1 MDLRAASAGAQQQ
14 LAGDRTHESRMD
26 EYLRSLGFYR
36 KKIAKDGS
44 CLFRAV
50 AEQVLNCQGLHTEV
64 RAACV
69 NYLRQ
74 KRSTY
79 ELFIEGDFEKY
90 LENLQDPQSWV
101 GQVEISALAELY
113 KHDFI
118 IFQEPD
124 QQPVNITEN
133 GFPKKVRLCFLN
145 GNHYDSVYPQSFEKS
160 AAVCQSILY
169 ELLYDRVC
177 GVERSVLGSCMK
189 GGKGRDKL
197 DSEECKSSEES
208 DLEEDEFWS
217 SEAREKP
224 ANGMNVRQP
233 QRGRGR
239 GQSRGRGREFL
250 STKVQK
256 SLNPALY
263 RNVEYDV
270 WLRSKR
276 FQQQQDFCMAA
287 GMQYSVGDKCKVQL
301 NNRFYSAY
309 VHEVSPDNGP
319 VTVFIEELNKQE
331 TVPLLSLRLPSEE
344 TQSWQTVT
352 EKPKRH
358 QTTPNNTTQTSS
370 EWESRG
376 SRRSYK
382 APSQSAPS
390 GRVHKQHS
398 WPPQAT
404 PDDTRNKFRR
414 SEQRSSPVCVRP
426 EEEEESAILEL
437 LHKDEHNFPSLG
449 TSPQTAT
456 PSEVIK
462 KGGEKRGSR
471 KKDQKELVS
480 ETETPQRPVQRQKSA
495 TEEKHGVKVSE
506 EPGQKPS
513 SVRKEKVQ
521 EKPTPASLSPSPA
534 VIISSDPKTA
544 PASSQSDSAKVPGPS
559 QSAPEPI
566 KKTPIPPKTSSSRG
580 PDNSQFAPVSTS
592 APSLSISVAGAVS
605 GTTPATIQSA
615 PALKLSEPLP
625 QAAPVPT
632 VVLPDL
638 TPDPNSQST
647 QTPSQISS
655 VASQITPVQ
664 VPAAVSAQTTLAP
677 SDLVPCASVKPT
689 PSIQTALPASVSAPY
704 VPASAIPVSA
714 PAQVPAHIQTALPAS
729 TSAPPYIPASAI
741 PVSAPAQV
749 PAPILDAPDQSS
761 TTLPIDGSSGP
772 PIAQKTV
779 DPHTTVTPIPLPH
792 APTSIS
798 PSSGPPHAAPPDL
811 PQSSLNL
818 PDPQPCETAMPAS
831 GVAPAPDHPSQPQQ
845 LPYPHLQWSQ
855 LLQDPVYPG
864 FPKNEKGEVE
874 PLPHYSISQKGEDLP
889 QDMNVLRFFFN
900 LGVKAYS
907 QPMFP
912 PIVYLGALNQ
922 AYQMHLRGPPPSSES
937 PANPT
942 VTSWQP
948 ENASPPQNLSSV
960 PDTSLDSHAPVA
972 PVASVSGP
980 VGPIEMGGAYNDHP
994 VSIPMPL
1001 PPRPPMPWPASSG
1014 PNTYAGS
1021 YPAAPPLQ
1029 FSAPPYP
1036 PPGNQMYPPSYHRM
1050 PLPMP
1055 LEALNHGPHARMDV
1069 LPFVSPTVDRGQG
1082 NGQRS
1087 VNPQFGSLQKTAVFP
1102 GGQPHLSGGD
1112 FKPVDIPVSV
1122 ATMEPSHFVQPFPI
1136 GPLHG
1141 DMAGL
1146 TPLTNGNLGKQGGVF
1161 PKNIHVGPIAED
1173 PSRSI
1178 HPYSPNDKWSVEE
1191 MEYPNLDLS
1200 ITQSFYSQ
1208 SYRGGGRRGQDDRGG
1223 YRGRGHRGRKDYS
1236 ARGRQDE
1243 QLSYRQYPRRGVGPR
1258 VATHLPFP

>member
-1 MDLRAASAGAQQQ
+1 MELRAPSADAQQQ

-50 AEQVLNCQGLHTEV
+50 AEQVLNCQGLHTKV
-64 RAACV
+64 RSACV
-69 NYLRQ
+69 NYL
-74 KRSTY
+74 KLNRSTY
-79 ELFIEGDFEKY
+79 ELFIEGNFEKY

-101 GQVEISALAELY
+101 GQVEITALAQLY
-113 KHDFI
+113 KHDFV

-124 QQPVNITEN
+124 QPPVNITEN
-133 GFPKKVRLCFLN
+133 GFPKKVHLCFLN

-177 GVERSVLGSCMK
+177 GTERSVLGSCMK
-189 GGKGRDKL
+189 GGKGRDRL

-217 SEAREKP
+217 GEAREKP

-239 GQSRGRGREFL
+239 GQSRGRGRDLL

-276 FQQQQDFCMAA
+276 IQQQRDFCIAA

-301 NNRFYSAY
+301 NNRFYNAY
-309 VHEVSPDNGP
+309 VQEVSPDNGP

-331 TVPLLSLRLPSEE
+331 TVPLLSLRLPSEG
-344 TQSWQTVT
+344 TRSWQTVS
-352 EKPKRH
+352 ERGRRH
-358 QTTPNNTTQTSS
+358 TAPNNSTQMSS
-370 EWESRG
+370 DWESRG
-376 SRRSYK
+376 NRRSNK
-382 APSQSAPS
+382 TPSQPVPS

-404 PDDTRNKFRR
+404 PDDTKNKFRR
-414 SEQRSSPVCVRP
+414 SDQRSSPVCMLP
-426 EEEEESAILEL
+426 EEEKESAILER

-449 TSPQTAT
+449 ASPQTAT

-462 KGGEKRGSR
+462 KEGEKIGSR
-471 KKDQKELVS
+471 KKDQKEHVS
-480 ETETPQRPVQRQKSA
+480 ETETPQGPVQRQKSA
-495 TEEKHGVKVSE
+495 TDKKHGVKVSE

-513 SVRKEKVQ
+513 SAIKEKVQ
-521 EKPTPASLSPSPA
+521 EKPTPASPSPPPA
-534 VIISSDPKTA
+534 IIISSHSKKA
-544 PASSQSDSAKVPGPS
+544 PSLSQSESAKALGPN

-566 KKTPIPPKTSSSRG
+566 KKTPIPPKTSSARG
-580 PDNSQFAPVSTS
+580 PDNSQIAPVSTL
-592 APSLSISVAGAVS
+592 APLPSISVTGAVS
-605 GTTPATIQSA
+605 GTTPATIQSTPA
-615 PALKLSEPLP
+615 PKPSEPSS
-625 QAAPVPT
+625 QAVPVPT
-632 VVLPDL
+632 VALSTSDL
-638 TPDPNSQST
+638 NSQST
-647 QTPSQISS
+647 QIPSQISS
-655 VASQITPVQ
+655 VAFPITPVH
-664 VPAAVSAQTTLAP
+664 VPTAVPTQTTLAP
-677 SDLVPCASVKPT
+677 SELVPCASIEAT
-689 PSIQTALPASVSAPY
+689 PSIQTTPLA
-704 VPASAIPVSA
+704 PVSA
-714 PAQVPAHIQTALPAS
+714 PACI
-729 TSAPPYIPASAI
+729 PPSAI
-741 PVSAPAQV
+741 PISAPAQV

-761 TTLPIDGSSGP
+761 ATLPIDRSSDP
-772 PIAQKTV
+772 PIAQTTV
-779 DPHTTVTPIPLPH
+779 DPHTTVTSIPLPH
-792 APTSIS
+792 APPTSIS
-798 PSSGPPHAAPPDL
+798 PSSGLPHAPPPDFL
-811 PQSSLNL
+811 QSSLS
-818 PDPQPCETAMPAS
+818 PSDPQPCETAMPAS
-831 GVAPAPDHPSQPQQ
+831 GLAPGPDHPSQPQQ

-874 PLPHYSISQKGEDLP
+874 PLPPYSISQKGEDLP
-889 QDMNVLRFFFN
+889 HDMNILRFFFN

-937 PANPT
+937 TTNPT

-948 ENASPPQNLSSV
+948 ENPSPPQNLSSV

-972 PVASVSGP
+972 PVTSGSGHVGP
-980 VGPIEMGGAYNDHP
+980 VELGAYNNHP

-1001 PPRPPMPWPASSG
+1001 PQRPPMHWPASSG
-1014 PNTYAGS
+1014 PSAYTGS
-1021 YPAAPPLQ
+1021 YPAAHPVQ

-1036 PPGNQMYPPSYHRM
+1036 PPGNQMYPPSYHRT
-1050 PLPMP
+1050 PLPVP
-1055 LEALNHGPHARMDV
+1055 FEALNHSLHGRMDV
-1069 LPFVSPTVDRGQG
+1069 LPFPPPTVDRGQG

-1087 VNPQFGSLQKTAVFP
+1087 VNPQFGSLQKTAGFP
-1102 GGQPHLSGGD
+1102 GGQPHLTD

-1122 ATMEPSHFVQPFPI
+1122 ATMEPPPFVQPYTI
-1136 GPLHG
+1136 GPLQG
-1141 DMAGL
+1141 EMAGL
-1146 TPLTNGNLGKQGGVF
+1146 SPLTNGNLGKQGGVF
-1161 PKNIHVGPIAED
+1161 PKSLHAGPIAED

-1191 MEYPNLDLS
+1191 MEFPNLDLS
-1200 ITQSFYSQ
+1200 VTQSF
-1208 SYRGGGRRGQDDRGG
+1208 YRGGGRRGQDDRGG
-1223 YRGRGHRGRKDYS
+1223 YRGRGQRGWKDYS
-1236 ARGRQDE
+1236 ARGRPDE
-1243 QLSYRQYPRRGVGPR
+1243 QSSYRHYPRRGSGPR
-1258 VATHLPFP
+1258 IAMQLPYQ